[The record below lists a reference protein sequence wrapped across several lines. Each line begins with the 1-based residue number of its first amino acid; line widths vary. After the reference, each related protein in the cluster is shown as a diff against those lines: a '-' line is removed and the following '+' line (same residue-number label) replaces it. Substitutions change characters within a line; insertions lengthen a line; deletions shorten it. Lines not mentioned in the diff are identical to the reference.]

1 MVPVPKK
8 FNFGP
13 QMARSR
19 RLALSTLAVVDQS
32 FELENTS
39 KQLIPLGVRRWVR
52 CCECSKC
59 VPRLSGPSCAP
70 GGMRAMDTNNCHTLL
85 RRLLL
90 IPLSLCTSCV

>member
-39 KQLIPLGVRRWVR
+39 KQLIPLGGDAGCDAVSAANVSLVCLAQAARQ
-52 CCECSKC
+52 EAC
-59 VPRLSGPSCAP
+59 VPWILTTVTLSSA
-70 GGMRAMDTNNCHTLL
+70 A
-85 RRLLL
+85 
-90 IPLSLCTSCV
+90 SS